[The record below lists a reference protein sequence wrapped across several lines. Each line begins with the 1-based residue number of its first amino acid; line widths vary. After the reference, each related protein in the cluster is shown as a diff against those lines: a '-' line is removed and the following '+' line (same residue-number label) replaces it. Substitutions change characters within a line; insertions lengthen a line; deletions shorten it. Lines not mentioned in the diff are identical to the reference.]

1 MVADC
6 LPTSDRALRRSI
18 DRDRPREETVSRV
31 LLAHP
36 GRVVWGRG
44 RDRSGVEKDQVQT
57 NPRLLVESRLPK
69 KLKHRRVEDGR
80 GFQRRHV
87 AGVWHDQEPRL
98 GDDRLGADEAFRW
111 RDLVV

>member
-6 LPTSDRALRRSI
+6 LPISDRELHRSI
-18 DRDRPREETVSRV
+18 ARARPREETVSRV

-36 GRVVWGRG
+36 GRGGRG
-44 RDRSGVEKDQVQT
+44 RNRSGVEKDQVQT
-57 NPRLLVESRLPK
+57 DPRLLVESRLPK

-87 AGVWHDQEPRL
+87 AGVWHD
-98 GDDRLGADEAFRW
+98 
-111 RDLVV
+111 